1 MGKQIVAV
9 RRMIL
14 TAGKATVA
22 YPVGPVLGVYGI
34 NLMMFVKD
42 YNARTAEWAGL
53 EVPADIT
60 IFADRSFTFQVTQP
74 TASSLLRQAAGIEKG
89 SGEANRNK
97 VGKITT
103 AQLRDIAQRKMP
115 DLNADTVEAAEKI
128 VAGTARNMGIEV
140 VS

>member
-9 RRMIL
+9 RRLIL
-14 TAGKATVA
+14 NAGKATVA

-42 YNARTAEWAGL
+42 FNARTAEWAEL
-53 EVPADIT
+53 EVPVDIT

-74 TASSLLRQAAGIEKG
+74 TASSLLRQAAGIKKG

-103 AQLRDIAQRKMP
+103 AQLREIAQRKMP

-128 VAGTARNMGIEV
+128 VAGTARNMGIEIV
-140 VS
+140 A

>member
-9 RRMIL
+9 RRLIL
-14 TAGKATVA
+14 NAGKATVA

-42 YNARTAEWAGL
+42 YNAKTADLAGL
-53 EVPADIT
+53 EVPVDIT
-60 IFADRSFTFQVTQP
+60 IYADRSFTFQLTQP
-74 TASSLLRQAAGIEKG
+74 TAASLLRQAAGAEKG

-97 VGKITT
+97 VGKVTSE
-103 AQLRDIAQRKMP
+103 QLREIAQRKMV
-115 DLNADTVEAAEKI
+115 DLNANTVEAAEKI
-128 VAGTARNMGIEV
+128 VAGTARQMGLEI